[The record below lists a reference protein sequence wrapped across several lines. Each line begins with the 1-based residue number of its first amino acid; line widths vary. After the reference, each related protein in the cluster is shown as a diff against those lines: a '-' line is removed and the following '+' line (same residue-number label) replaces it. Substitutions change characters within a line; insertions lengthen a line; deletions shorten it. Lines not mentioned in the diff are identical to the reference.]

1 MIEFVDI
8 AFEYRTAGGS
18 VPALRGV
25 STTLSP
31 GELVTVLGPNGSGK
45 STLARLANGLLHPS
59 GGRVI
64 VDGIDSRDEASE
76 WDLRSRVGLVFQ
88 NPDNQIVA
96 TTVEEDVAFGPEN
109 LGVERDSMRERVA
122 RALETVGLTG
132 LERREPHTLS
142 GGQKQRLAIAGALAL
157 APAYLVLDEP
167 TAMLDLQGR
176 TDVLEVLARLRDGG
190 TGIMHITHHLAD
202 AAAADR
208 VLVLAN
214 GGVVYDGVPSHLLE
228 DAELLVRC
236 DLTLPPV
243 GRLAEELRAAGVPVP
258 PDALT
263 AESVVNAL

>member
-88 NPDNQIVA
+88 NP
-96 TTVEEDVAFGPEN
+96 TTRSWRPPSRRTSRSDRRTSGC
-109 LGVERDSMRERVA
+109 RDSRCA
-122 RALETVGLTG
+122 SGSTGLRAVGLTG

-142 GGQKQRLAIAGALAL
+142 GGQRSGS
-157 APAYLVLDEP
+157 P
-167 TAMLDLQGR
+167 
-176 TDVLEVLARLRDGG
+176 
-190 TGIMHITHHLAD
+190 
-202 AAAADR
+202 
-208 VLVLAN
+208 
-214 GGVVYDGVPSHLLE
+214 
-228 DAELLVRC
+228 
-236 DLTLPPV
+236 
-243 GRLAEELRAAGVPVP
+243 
-258 PDALT
+258 
-263 AESVVNAL
+263 